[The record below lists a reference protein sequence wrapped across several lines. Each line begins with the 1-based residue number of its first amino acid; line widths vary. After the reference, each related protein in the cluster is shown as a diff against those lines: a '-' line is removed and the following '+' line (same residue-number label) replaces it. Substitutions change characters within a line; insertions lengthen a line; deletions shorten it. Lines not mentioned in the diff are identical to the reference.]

1 MLFRRENVVS
11 ERKCC
16 FVEKML
22 FRREIVENH
31 VVS

>member
-11 ERKCC
+11 ERKRC
-16 FVEKML
+16 FVKKMF

-31 VVS
+31 VIS